1 MEVILDTQLK
11 FEDHLKMVSG
21 KANRFL
27 GILIK
32 LQNVLPSAALITIYK
47 AFIRHHLDCG
57 KTFYDQTYN
66 IYFHQKL
73 ESIQC
78 MAAWP

>member
-21 KANRFL
+21 KASKFL
-27 GILIK
+27 GILLK

-47 AFIRHHLDCG
+47 AFIRHHRACG
-57 KTFYDQTYN
+57 KTFYDQTYTM
-66 IYFHQKL
+66 YFHQKL

-78 MAAWP
+78 MPAWP